1 MTARTPA
8 VVVAAWAVAALTACG
23 TDAHPAAGAVGSS
36 SPGSGAAGNPASPVT
51 LTETGSTLML
61 PYLQQL
67 VGPLRTAYSNITL
80 QPSGGGS
87 GKGIADALSGA
98 VDLGGSDAYLS
109 NSQQQAN
116 LDVLD
121 LPAVVSAQAV
131 NYNLP
136 GLSDIRLNGELLTRI
151 YRGEVTRW
159 NDPAISALNPGVTLP
174 STTVVP
180 VRRAEPSGDTF
191 IFTQFLS
198 NSTDSWRTT
207 PGYGATVDWPA
218 VRGELTARGNAGMVS
233 TCGATPGCVAYV
245 GVSAEHAAAAAGLG
259 QAQLQNRAGNFL
271 RPTHDTVSAAL
282 YNAQQLVPE
291 DLRQSL
297 VYASGAN
304 SYPIVN
310 YEYLMVKTAQRSA
323 DRAMAIRTLLS
334 WLIDPAGGSSPEH
347 LSPVNFV
354 ALPDGVLAKVQA
366 AIPRITAGCVAGGPA
381 ASAICDGSSPR
392 S

>member
-1 MTARTPA
+1 MTVRTPA
-8 VVVAAWAVAALTACG
+8 LVVAVWAVAALTACG
-23 TDAHPAAGAVGSS
+23 TDARPAAGAAGLGSTANR
-36 SPGSGAAGNPASPVT
+36 AAGNPASPVT
-51 LTETGSTLML
+51 VTETGSTLML

-67 VGPLRTAYSNITL
+67 VGPLRQVYPNIIL

-87 GKGIADALSGA
+87 GKGIADALGGA

-121 LPAVVSAQAV
+121 LPVVVSAQAV
-131 NYNLP
+131 DYNLP
-136 GLSDIRLNGELLTRI
+136 GLNDLRLNGELLARI

-174 STTVVP
+174 GTAVVP

-191 IFTQFLS
+191 LFTQFLS

-207 PGYGATVDWPA
+207 PGYGASVDWPA
-218 VRGELTARGNAGMVS
+218 VPGELAARGNAGMVS

-245 GVSAEHAAAAAGLG
+245 GVSAEHAAAAAGLS

-271 RPTHDTVSAAL
+271 QPTHDTVSAAL
-282 YNAQQLVPE
+282 YTAQQLVPD

-310 YEYLMVKTAQRSA
+310 YEYLMVKTTQRSA

-354 ALPDGVLAKVQA
+354 ALPDGVLARVRA
-366 AIPRITAGCVAGGPA
+366 AIPRITAG
-381 ASAICDGSSPR
+381 
-392 S
+392 

>member
-1 MTARTPA
+1 MTVRTPA
-8 VVVAAWAVAALTACG
+8 LVVAVWAVAALTACG
-23 TDAHPAAGAVGSS
+23 TDAGPAAGAAGLGSTANR
-36 SPGSGAAGNPASPVT
+36 AAGNPASPVT
-51 LTETGSTLML
+51 VTETGSTLML

-67 VGPLRTAYSNITL
+67 VGPLRQVYPNIIL

-87 GKGIADALSGA
+87 GKGIADALGGA
-98 VDLGGSDAYLS
+98 VDLGGSDAYLG

-121 LPAVVSAQAV
+121 LPVVVSAQAV
-131 NYNLP
+131 DYNLP
-136 GLSDIRLNGELLTRI
+136 GLNDLRLNGELLARI

-174 STTVVP
+174 GTAVVP

-191 IFTQFLS
+191 LFTQFLS

-207 PGYGATVDWPA
+207 PGYGASVDWPA
-218 VRGELTARGNAGMVS
+218 VPGELAARGNAGMVS

-245 GVSAEHAAAAAGLG
+245 GVSAEHAAAAAGLS

-271 RPTHDTVSAAL
+271 QPTHDTVSAAL
-282 YNAQQLVPE
+282 YTAQQLVPD

-310 YEYLMVKTAQRSA
+310 YEYLMVKTTQRGA

-354 ALPDGVLAKVQA
+354 ALPDGVLARVRA
-366 AIPRITAGCVAGGPA
+366 AIPRITAG
-381 ASAICDGSSPR
+381 
-392 S
+392 